1 VHGRDPDEEPRED
14 PAVRITIEPDQ
25 QRADLA
31 VVRLDGALEVSV
43 VDRLWQEVSARA
55 EATARYFLFD
65 FSKVTIITSA
75 GIGTLIRL
83 LVRLQSRGGS
93 LAIFGCSG
101 KICEVF
107 DIVMLKEI
115 LQVSGS
121 EAAARARLDV

>member
-1 VHGRDPDEEPRED
+1 M
-14 PAVRITIEPDQ
+14 RITIETDQ
-25 QRADLA
+25 RRADLA
-31 VVRLDGALEVSV
+31 VVRLEGALEVGV
-43 VDRLWQEVSARA
+43 VDRLWQEVSARV
-55 EATARYFLFD
+55 ETTARHLLFD
-65 FSKVTIITSA
+65 FSGVTIITSA

-107 DIVMLKEI
+107 DIVMLKGI
-115 LQVSGS
+115 LQISGS